1 MRIALLAGILLLAAS
16 AVAFLQ
22 FSAAV
27 QLRQELVQTRAQLS
41 ESEAVRAQLEEQIVA
56 NTAQQALFRQ
66 QIANLRENLQ
76 SSTAALGTLSSS
88 LQEARELV
96 QDNSPTVQASQDD
109 TQ

>member
-1 MRIALLAGILLLAAS
+1 MKTLIIAAILVLAAS

-27 QLRQELVQTRAQLS
+27 QLRQDLAQNAAQLAQVEAER
-41 ESEAVRAQLEEQIVA
+41 ESLEQQLAA
-56 NTAQQALFRQ
+56 NLAQQELFRQ

-76 SSTAALGTLSSS
+76 SSNAQLGLLSSS
-88 LQEARELV
+88 LQEAREMV
-96 QDNSPTVQASQDD
+96 QDNAAPNQNEQDL